1 MQWGF
6 FLIQKNNLICSCFL
20 SILPNF
26 FFIFQALEKHCKAS
40 GGYTGIKNVYS
51 TESAKDDVQQSF
63 FLAESLKVSL
73 QSKSAR
79 NPFLLNFLFLFS
91 FQYLYL
97 LFSDDDLISLD
108 DWVLNTEA
116 HPLPIKGKNKFYRSA
131 DENPMPEGRVINAK
145 KNDILEASAD
155 ARLFN

>member
-1 MQWGF
+1 M
-6 FLIQKNNLICSCFL
+6 
-20 SILPNF
+20 
-26 FFIFQALEKHCKAS
+26 
-40 GGYTGIKNVYS
+40 
-51 TESAKDDVQQSF
+51 
-63 FLAESLKVSL
+63 
-73 QSKSAR
+73 
-79 NPFLLNFLFLFS
+79 
-91 FQYLYL
+91 YL

-145 KNDILEASAD
+145 KNDILKASAD